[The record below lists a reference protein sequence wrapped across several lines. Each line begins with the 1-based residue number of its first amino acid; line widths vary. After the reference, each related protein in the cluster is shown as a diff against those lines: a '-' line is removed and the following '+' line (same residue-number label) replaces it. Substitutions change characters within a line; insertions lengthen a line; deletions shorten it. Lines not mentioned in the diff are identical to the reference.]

1 MHFFFNFYNITHFY
15 TRLLVGDHR
24 GALESMIVFI
34 NELTTVNGAVNSN
47 DNLGKVFLFFEN
59 TEGKDTMVH
68 TNPRETFYI
77 SNFER
82 RSRSAKFSFFKRSI
96 SCRRPMFCNVQ

>member
-1 MHFFFNFYNITHFY
+1 
-15 TRLLVGDHR
+15 
-24 GALESMIVFI
+24 MIVSI

-96 SCRRPMFCNVQ
+96 SCRRPMFCNVQEYACYSFYINNVFAVVLLVKRI